1 MIMQGYRVEHPEG
14 PFSVVDLPWPE
25 LTGNQVLVRI
35 HAAGINPLDTKIR
48 AGSAAHAK
56 QPLPAVLGLDMSGI
70 VEAVGPEVTA
80 FRGGDEVY
88 GMVGG
93 VGGLQ
98 GTLAQYIV
106 ANADLLAL
114 KPKSLSMRE
123 AAALPLITITA
134 WQGLIDQA
142 HVHKGQRVLVHA
154 GAGGVGHIA
163 VQLAK
168 SFGADVFAT
177 VSPEKEHIVGRFGA
191 VSIDYRS
198 LSTLEYVALHTEGQ
212 GFDIVYDT
220 VGGAIIDAAFE
231 AIKPYTG
238 HVVSCLGWSTHSL
251 APLSF
256 RNATYSGVFTL
267 TPLLTG
273 VGQSRLGG
281 ILTEAA
287 KLVDDGKLKPLLSE
301 RRFSAAEIEAAFSFV
316 KSGSIGKVVVEI

>member
-1 MIMQGYRVEHPEG
+1 
-14 PFSVVDLPWPE
+14 
-25 LTGNQVLVRI
+25 
-35 HAAGINPLDTKIR
+35 
-48 AGSAAHAK
+48 
-56 QPLPAVLGLDMSGI
+56 MSGT
-70 VEAVGPEVTA
+70 VEAVGRDVTA
-80 FRGGDEVY
+80 FRSGDEVY

-106 ANADLLAL
+106 VNADLLGL
-114 KPKSLSMRE
+114 KPKSLTMRE
-123 AAALPLITITA
+123 AAALPLIAITA

-142 HVHKGQRVLVHA
+142 HVRKGQRVLVHA

-177 VSPEKEHIVGRFGA
+177 VSPEKEHIVRRLGA
-191 VSIDYRS
+191 VSIDYHS
-198 LSTLEYVALHTEGQ
+198 LSTAEYVALHTQGQ

-220 VGGAIIDAAFE
+220 VGGATIDAAFE
-231 AIKPYTG
+231 AVSSYTG

-281 ILTEAA
+281 ILTDAA

-301 RRFSAAEIEAAFSFV
+301 RRFPPAELEAAFSFV

>member
-1 MIMQGYRVEHPEG
+1 MNCCRIVGLRL
-14 PFSVVDLPWPE
+14 SVNPAL
-25 LTGNQVLVRI
+25 I
-35 HAAGINPLDTKIR
+35 H
-48 AGSAAHAK
+48 
-56 QPLPAVLGLDMSGI
+56 
-70 VEAVGPEVTA
+70 
-80 FRGGDEVY
+80 
-88 GMVGG
+88 
-93 VGGLQ
+93 
-98 GTLAQYIV
+98 
-106 ANADLLAL
+106 
-114 KPKSLSMRE
+114 
-123 AAALPLITITA
+123 ITI
-134 WQGLIDQA
+134 GLHGFNRQRGSWGA
-142 HVHKGQRVLVHA
+142 YFKGHVRKGQRVLVHA

-177 VSPEKEHIVGRFGA
+177 VSPEKEHIVKRLGA
-191 VSIDYRS
+191 VSIDYHS
-198 LSTLEYVALHTEGQ
+198 LSTAEYVALHTEGQ

-220 VGGAIIDAAFE
+220 VGGATIDAAFE

-287 KLVDDGKLKPLLSE
+287 KLVD
-301 RRFSAAEIEAAFSFV
+301 
-316 KSGSIGKVVVEI
+316 